1 MLLPLS
7 HFLILRKQQHLNCV
21 FFLPQTPQG
30 SCAGV
35 TLRSEGGLGSTEE
48 IEKDLKAKVKVERVK
63 VKSEGERKQD
73 RAEGIYKEES

>member
-1 MLLPLS
+1 M
-7 HFLILRKQQHLNCV
+7 
-21 FFLPQTPQG
+21 
-30 SCAGV
+30 

-48 IEKDLKAKVKVERVK
+48 TEKDLKAKVKVERVK